1 MRRRTICAMEKI
13 KSAGKRARDGQVRVP
28 RGENVTALVKVGQN
42 WLSARWVDGKLVT
55 RVLRRGSE

>member
-1 MRRRTICAMEKI
+1 MEKI

>member
-1 MRRRTICAMEKI
+1 MEKI
-13 KSAGKRARDGQVRVP
+13 KSAGKRARDGRMRVP
-28 RGENVTALVKVGQN
+28 RGENVTALVKVGGN